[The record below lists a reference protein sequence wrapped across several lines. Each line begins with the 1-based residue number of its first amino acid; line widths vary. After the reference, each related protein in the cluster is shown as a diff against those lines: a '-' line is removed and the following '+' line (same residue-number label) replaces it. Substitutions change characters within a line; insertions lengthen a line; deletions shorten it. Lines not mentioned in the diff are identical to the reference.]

1 MTKLAEVFELHDA
14 ELDNVSDELRA
25 RIMDEPKELDIM
37 IYARLMFT
45 YNVVNAHAMGFD
57 ILESGL
63 VKSAITQMVD
73 VCNTVNMCNLLE
85 DNEPD
90 QLIEKIGNLMNNL
103 ATAYNDTIDELNSS
117 K

>member
-14 ELDNVSDELRA
+14 ELENVLDELRD
-25 RIMDEPKELDIM
+25 RIMNEPKELDIM
-37 IYARLMFT
+37 IHARLMFS
-45 YNVVNAHAMGFD
+45 YNVLNAHVVGFD

-63 VKSAITQMVD
+63 VKSVITQMVD
-73 VCNTVNMCNLLE
+73 VCDTVDMCNLLE
-85 DNEPD
+85 GNEPD
-90 QLIEKIGNLMNNL
+90 QLIGKIGDLMNNL